1 MAGYN
6 MPNYMAGNPQMQSA
20 YQALMQAMNPMG
32 QQPVPQIALQGDNRT
47 FVNGPASALNIA
59 MGVNAVTPPILDS
72 TQKVFYIVQSD
83 GAGTKTLQTF
93 DYAPHEDKP
102 VEHVEYAT
110 KDDIKALEERIEGLM
125 AKPAGRTRK
134 AAADAE

>member
-32 QQPVPQIALQGDNRT
+32 QQPVPQMALQGDNRT

-59 MGVNAVTPPILDS
+59 MGANAVTPPILDS

-102 VEHVEYAT
+102 VEQAEYAT
-110 KDDIKALEERIEGLM
+110 KADIEALRVQIEGLA
-125 AKPAGRTRK
+125 AKQQARTRK
-134 AAADAE
+134 ASGDAE

>member
-6 MPNYMAGNPQMQSA
+6 MPGYMAGNPQMQSA

-32 QQPVPQIALQGDNRT
+32 QQPVPQMALQGDNRT

-59 MGVNAVTPPILDS
+59 MGANAVTPPILDS

-83 GAGTKTLQTF
+83 GAGTKTIQTF

-102 VEHVEYAT
+102 VEQVEYAT
-110 KDDIKALEERIEGLM
+110 KADLDALRAQIEQLT
-125 AKPAGRTRK
+125 AKPTTRARK